1 MCCFSEA
8 INRDDEAIEH
18 RTGGP
23 GLRRLGDAGSAEV
36 IVRVRV
42 PASTANLGPA
52 FDVLGVALTLH
63 NEVELEPGEA
73 TTVVVRGEGEGTLP
87 PTAANLV
94 ARAAGGVAR
103 AAGVARQ
110 FSIRCR
116 NRIPLGR
123 GLGSSAAAIVGG
135 AVAANEA
142 LGRPLSTGA
151 LLELAWKMEGHP
163 DNVAAALLGGVV
175 LVDVS
180 SGSVA
185 WTRLLPRWELEFV
198 VAVPEFSVATGAA
211 RAALPAAVPLRDA
224 VANLARTA
232 RLVAAFATG
241 QPELLRGA
249 FDDTLH
255 QPYRSA
261 LVPGMQ
267 AVIRAANE
275 AGAYGAALSGS
286 GPTVVA
292 LAPAGGGEAVGR
304 AMVEAFAAAGQT
316 AAAKVLQIDD
326 AGATV
331 VDRETPMRLGEG
343 GDGGTAPAMS

>member
-1 MCCFSEA
+1 
-8 INRDDEAIEH
+8 
-18 RTGGP
+18 
-23 GLRRLGDAGSAEV
+23 
-36 IVRVRV
+36 V
-42 PASTANLGPA
+42 PATTANLGPA
-52 FDVLGVALTLH
+52 FDVLGLALTLH

-73 TTVVVRGEGEGTLP
+73 TTVGVRGEGEGTLP
-87 PTAANLV
+87 SSAANLV

-103 AAGVARQ
+103 AAGVPRQ
-110 FSIRCR
+110 FVIRCR
-116 NRIPLGR
+116 NRIPLRR

-151 LLELAWKMEGHP
+151 LLDLAWKMEGHP
-163 DNVAAALLGGVV
+163 DNVAAALLGGAV

-180 SGSVA
+180 SGSVT
-185 WTRLLPRWELEFV
+185 WTRLVPRWDLEVV
-198 VAVPEFSVATGAA
+198 VAVPEFSVATEEA

-241 QPELLRGA
+241 QAEMLRGA
-249 FDDTLH
+249 FDDALH

-267 AVIRAANE
+267 AVIRAAGE

-286 GPTVVA
+286 GPTIVA
-292 LAPAGGGEAVGR
+292 LAPSGGGGSVGR
-304 AMVEAFAAAGQT
+304 AMVEAFATAGKT
-316 AAAKVLQIDD
+316 AVARVLQID
-326 AGATV
+326 ASGATV
-331 VDRETPMRLGEG
+331 VGEQTPMRPRGEG
-343 GDGGTAPAMS
+343 SDGGTTPAMS